1 MKAFWK
7 EHRMFLIGA
16 ALLLLFIGAWMLI
29 WHRVGGQVEQAAY
42 RSVYDTLTFDGAYY
56 KKCTLEVV
64 QEYVPEAA
72 EIGEALC
79 GEELG
84 MLQFPSEEG
93 TVECPLYACKPL
105 EEAGKER
112 GIVLLK
118 GQDAYLAY
126 ELSGFRY
133 LDDAPS
139 VWAVC
144 SSYGIGKAEDIESL
158 TLKDADGNL
167 LETVTDSAA
176 LKAFFDRFVKLGDC
190 LSDEALSEMYLESY
204 TAEFGDDGKLEI
216 KDGKLRAKD
225 DEALAA
231 AMEYWNT
238 DVRMVTIRLKN
249 GLLMRDCLYMP
260 VPGIFAVYGN
270 YRLTEP
276 FFPAAES

>member
-7 EHRMFLIGA
+7 EHRKFLIGA
-16 ALLLLFIGAWMLI
+16 TLLLLFIGAWVLI
-29 WHRVGGQVEQAAY
+29 WHRVGHQVEQAAY

-56 KKCTLEVV
+56 QKCGLETV
-64 QEYVPEAA
+64 QDYVPEAA
-72 EIGEALC
+72 EIGAALC

-93 TVECPLYACKPL
+93 TVECPLYACKAL
-105 EEAGKER
+105 EDAGKER

-118 GQDAYLAY
+118 GQEGYLAY

-158 TLKDADGNL
+158 TVKDADGNL
-167 LETVTDSAA
+167 LETVTDSAD

-190 LSDEALSEMYLESY
+190 LSDEELTGLYYDSY
-204 TAEFGDDGKLEI
+204 TAEFGDDGKLSVR
-216 KDGKLRAKD
+216 DGKLQAEN
-225 DEALAA
+225 DEALSA
-231 AMEYWNT
+231 AMAYWNT
-238 DVRMVTIRLKN
+238 DARMVTIRLKN

-276 FFPAAES
+276 FFPAGDS